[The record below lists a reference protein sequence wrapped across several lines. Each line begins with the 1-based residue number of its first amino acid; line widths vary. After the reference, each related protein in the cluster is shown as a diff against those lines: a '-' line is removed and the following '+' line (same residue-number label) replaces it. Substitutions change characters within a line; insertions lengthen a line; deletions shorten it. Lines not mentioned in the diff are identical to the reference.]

1 MTDRR
6 IGRIN
11 RFFVFR
17 HIDRFPLVRAARGL
31 RHLPFIAEQI
41 VEIPHVEFGG
51 FLGPSPFDTRS
62 KGVGRLAVETGV
74 GPAKTLCLDPG
85 RFRFD
90 TDIVHGPAPMRLADG
105 VATAGQRCSLF
116 VIHRHP
122 AKSFTHMQR
131 GAGWVRVA
139 IHTLGVDVDQ
149 AHMNR
154 RQRIFQRFGIVQIA
168 ITVLGG
174 RQPFGLGPP
183 IDIGLGTPD
192 ILAAETETE
201 CLQPHRF
208 IGDRT

>member
-17 HIDRFPLVRAARGL
+17 HIDRFPLVRASRRF
-31 RHLPFIAEQI
+31 RHLPFIVKQI
-41 VEIPHVEFGG
+41 VEIPHVELGG
-51 FLGPSPFDTRS
+51 FLGPGPLDTRGE
-62 KGVGRLAVETGV
+62 GVGCLAIETGV
-74 GPAKTLCLDPG
+74 GPAEALRLDPG

-90 TDIVHGPAPMRLADG
+90 TDIVHGPASMRLADG
-105 VATAGQRCSLF
+105 VAAAGQRRSLF

-122 AKSFTHMQR
+122 SKSLTHVQR
-131 GAGWVRVA
+131 GAGWVRIT
-139 IHTLGVDVDQ
+139 IHTFGVDVDQ

-154 RQRIFQRFGIVQIA
+154 RQRVFQRFGIVQIA
-168 ITVLGG
+168 IAVLGG
-174 RQPFGLGPP
+174 RQPFGLGSP

-192 ILAAETETE
+192 ILTAETETE

-208 IGDRT
+208 IGNRP